1 MSDSVLIM
9 VQMLNHLSL
18 NSGLPLNTD
27 DCGFHDQARWMLELV
42 RGGRKLGGLRW
53 SVKSLE
59 GRVKKEGWERWREEM
74 VYVGQH
80 TMWKERELLALRQI

>member
-1 MSDSVLIM
+1 
-9 VQMLNHLSL
+9 
-18 NSGLPLNTD
+18 
-27 DCGFHDQARWMLELV
+27 MLELV

-53 SVKSLE
+53 SVNSLE
-59 GRVKKEGWERWREEM
+59 GRVQKEGWERWGEEM

>member
-1 MSDSVLIM
+1 MPDTVLIT

-18 NSGLPLNTD
+18 NSGLPLKTD

-42 RGGRKLGGLRW
+42 RGGRKLGGVRW

-59 GRVKKEGWERWREEM
+59 ARVQKEGWERGGEEM
-74 VYVGQH
+74 VYMGQC
-80 TMWKERELLALRQI
+80 TMWSERESLALRQI